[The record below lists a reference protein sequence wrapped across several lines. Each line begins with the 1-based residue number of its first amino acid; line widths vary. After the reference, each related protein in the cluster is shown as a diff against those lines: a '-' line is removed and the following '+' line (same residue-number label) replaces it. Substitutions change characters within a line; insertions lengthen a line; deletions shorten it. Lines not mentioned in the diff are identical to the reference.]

1 MSSWTII
8 RDSLVKD
15 TKPNTFGRQVA
26 LVAASDLMVKLMK
39 NLTDQEAS
47 VADWKIEPELPGAL
61 AGRQNIKEL
70 HDAGVIRGG
79 G

>member
-15 TKPNTFGRQVA
+15 TKPTTFGRQIA
-26 LVAASDLMVKLMK
+26 LVAASDLLVKLMK
-39 NLTDQEAS
+39 NLTDQEES
-47 VADWKIEPELPGAL
+47 VNDWKNEPELPESL
-61 AGRQNIKEL
+61 ANRAQHKAL